1 MVFNE
6 SQQQTYDNL
15 LEQFNLD
22 NKTYYPEKYEH
33 INYTVYDLDDKEE
46 RRSLIENAAREHGYA
61 ELRDALTVRFK
72 ILAMLENDMILSN
85 NKENLG
91 SIKKMLNN
99 ISKDIEWF
107 RPKLLESFDNRYGYG
122 IEEDE
127 SDLSDFVDELDIEYE
142 EKKEEEQTPQ
152 NMENEYIQAYTYL
165 EERCKREREEAETQR
180 INEAQAFQE
189 KINDTVNRLEK
200 IKNLSKMLEEMH
212 DECEREREVLKVEA
226 EKYNETVE
234 KNRTLQDEIVNLL
247 LIGGNNEDRIKELE
261 NKIQEKGGEYEKLNT
276 RLENIKQDLLRVE
289 QSLLECNEQKK
300 MTEND
305 LARAK
310 KDISDFDKRNQETM
324 EKMIKRHAVQL
335 ASLRDTKDKCE
346 AQNRNLVAEQSAK
359 ETLHAQL
366 EEQLLAKENIIAESR
381 ELAQKYINENNENE
395 NLLRFAKTQLDNAN
409 QLNKDL
415 QRQLSELEESR
426 QNDEVEFETRLR
438 QVQDKFKRELEEC
451 QSNLVNIETEYIR
464 QLEENV
470 NSNTTVKRY
479 LGSPNTCHK
488 AGWVVNPETGRC
500 WKETNPGYIRR
511 LRWTPDKNSPKFKSK
526 RAKSKKWELNEESGR
541 YRLKNKRGHVRDPET
556 GKWVKV

>member
-1 MVFNE
+1 MVFSE
-6 SQQQTYDNL
+6 SQQQTYDSL

-22 NKTYYPEKYEH
+22 NKTYYPEQYQDT
-33 INYTVYDLDDKEE
+33 NYTVYDLDDKEE
-46 RRSLIENAAREHGYA
+46 RQSLIENAAREHGYA
-61 ELRDALTVRFK
+61 ELRDALSVRFK
-72 ILAMLENDMILSN
+72 ILAMLEKDMILSN
-85 NKENLG
+85 NEENLG

-99 ISKDIEWF
+99 ISEDIEWF
-107 RPKLLESFDNRYGYG
+107 RPKLLESFDNRYG
-122 IEEDE
+122 IEEDD
-127 SDLSDFVDELDIEYE
+127 SDWSDIMDELDIEYRE
-142 EKKEEEQTPQ
+142 PAPQ
-152 NMENEYIQAYTYL
+152 NMENEYIQAYRAL
-165 EERCKREREEAETQR
+165 EERCTREREEAETQR

-189 KINDTVNRLEK
+189 KINNTVNRLEQ
-200 IKNLSKMLEEMH
+200 IENLSKMLKEMH
-212 DECEREREVLKVEA
+212 DECEREREVLKVDA
-226 EKYNETVE
+226 EKYNETVK
-234 KNRTLQDEIVNLL
+234 KNRTLQDEIDNLR
-247 LIGGNNEDRIKELE
+247 LIGGNNEERIKELE

-276 RLENIKQDLLRVE
+276 RLENINQDFLRVE
-289 QSLLECNEQKK
+289 QLLSECDKQKQ

-305 LARAK
+305 LAKAK
-310 KDISDFDKRNQETM
+310 KDISDFNKRNQETM
-324 EKMIKRHAVQL
+324 EKMIKRHAEQL
-335 ASLRDTKDKCE
+335 ASLRDAKDKCE

-415 QRQLSELEESR
+415 QQQLSELEESR
-426 QNDEVEFETRLR
+426 QKDEVEFETRLR

-464 QLEENV
+464 QIEENV